1 MRWSDRAKEA
11 IKGSAVVLAVIVA
24 GYLSTTYVDH
34 RFAVREA
41 ASHDTASPS
50 PASSACVD
58 DEGRWR
64 NWPWANV
71 PMLSP
76 ACRSGR

>member
-1 MRWSDRAKEA
+1 MRWSDSAK
-11 IKGSAVVLAVIVA
+11 GFAVVVVVTVA

-34 RFAVREA
+34 RFAA
-41 ASHDTASPS
+41 LDASSDVTTS
-50 PASSACVD
+50 PAPTASACVGED
-58 DEGRWR
+58 GRWH

-76 ACRSGR
+76 ACRQNR